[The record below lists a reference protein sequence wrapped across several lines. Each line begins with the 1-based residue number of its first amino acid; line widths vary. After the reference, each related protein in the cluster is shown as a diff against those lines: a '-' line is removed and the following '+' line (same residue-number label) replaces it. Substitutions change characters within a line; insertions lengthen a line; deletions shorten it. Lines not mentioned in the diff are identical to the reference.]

1 MSSGAP
7 ARSTSSN
14 AVTAIVPWRALRVIV
29 ETCWMIGRTR
39 IQGMGV
45 LGYSLTWLTLPLFEM
60 MTLALIYRHSPE
72 LQGYAVIS
80 SVGAAVLFALLFNS
94 GEILDSERGRGTLG
108 NLFLVPTPRFV
119 WLAGFQLF
127 ALIEAVA
134 NATVA
139 ITAGT
144 LIFDVELDVN
154 LVTLVVTLAL
164 FTLALWGLSLILGSV
179 GLMVRSANAL
189 SNILYPVL
197 LPLSGVM
204 YPLDRMPDWL
214 RIPARCLPFGYG
226 IEALNAALS
235 RNASLGDVGGSL
247 GRLAL
252 FAVALPLIGVCLFH
266 STDRAVRKIG
276 SLDII

>member
-1 MSSGAP
+1 
-7 ARSTSSN
+7 
-14 AVTAIVPWRALRVIV
+14 
-29 ETCWMIGRTR
+29 MIGRTR
-39 IQGMGV
+39 VQGMGV
-45 LGYSLTWLTLPLFEM
+45 LGYSLTWLMLPLFEM
-60 MTLALIYRHSPE
+60 MTLALIYRNSPD

-94 GEILDSERGRGTLG
+94 GEILDAERGRGTLG

-144 LIFDVELDVN
+144 LIFDVPLDVN
-154 LVTLVVTLAL
+154 VVTLAATLVL
-164 FTLALWGLSLILGSV
+164 FSLALWGMSLILGSV

-204 YPLDRMPDWL
+204 YPLDRIPDWL

-226 IEALNAALS
+226 IDAFNAALS
-235 RNASLGDVGGSL
+235 RGASLDEVGGSL
-247 GRLAL
+247 LRLAL
-252 FAVALPLIGVCLFH
+252 FAVVLPVIGVWLFH

-276 SLDII
+276 SLEII